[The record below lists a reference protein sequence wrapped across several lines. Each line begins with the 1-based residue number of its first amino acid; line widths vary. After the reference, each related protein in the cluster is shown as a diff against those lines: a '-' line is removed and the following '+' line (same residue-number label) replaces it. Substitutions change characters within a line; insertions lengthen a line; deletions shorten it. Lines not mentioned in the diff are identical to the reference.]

1 MELHSLIF
9 KIPQDYTVIFFQNHK
24 QKKKLVKSVNFLFA
38 SIKSMNPMQKY
49 PQVIELLAC
58 TLKILAFM
66 FLFPTNYL
74 ISPGTFSTPK
84 LSK

>member
-1 MELHSLIF
+1 
-9 KIPQDYTVIFFQNHK
+9 
-24 QKKKLVKSVNFLFA
+24 
-38 SIKSMNPMQKY
+38 MNPMQKY